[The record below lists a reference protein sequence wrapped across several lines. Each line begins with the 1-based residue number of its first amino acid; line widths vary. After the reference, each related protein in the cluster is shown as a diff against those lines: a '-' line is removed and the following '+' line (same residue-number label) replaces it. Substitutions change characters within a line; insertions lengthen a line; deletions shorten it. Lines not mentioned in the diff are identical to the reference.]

1 MGIEVGGEHLGRWG
15 EPVAGPLHHVDLPFA
30 GESIGRLVLQRRE
43 PREPFSRADLA
54 LVDSLAS
61 HLGLAARAV
70 ALTHVERASHARMIA
85 VREEERIRL
94 RRKLHDELG
103 PTLAGIALGIDT
115 ARRSLGHGTAAST
128 DELLAPLRA
137 EAERAVA
144 DIRRIAYNL
153 RPPVLDQLGLG
164 PALSEEALRMGRA
177 NVSIP
182 AQLPPL
188 PALVEVAAYRIATEA
203 MINAARHAPGASVE
217 VRVSVT
223 GSDLELEVSDTGAG
237 LPEGFRAGVGI
248 TSMRERAAEL
258 GGRLILTTLE
268 PHGTRVLAHLPIG
281 SPAL

>member
-1 MGIEVGGEHLGRWG
+1 
-15 EPVAGPLHHVDLPFA
+15 
-30 GESIGRLVLQRRE
+30 
-43 PREPFSRADLA
+43 
-54 LVDSLAS
+54 
-61 HLGLAARAV
+61 
-70 ALTHVERASHARMIA
+70 MIA

-188 PALVEVAAYRIATEA
+188 PALR
-203 MINAARHAPGASVE
+203 
-217 VRVSVT
+217 
-223 GSDLELEVSDTGAG
+223 
-237 LPEGFRAGVGI
+237 
-248 TSMRERAAEL
+248 
-258 GGRLILTTLE
+258 GGRRL
-268 PHGTRVLAHLPIG
+268 PDRNGSNDQRRPACARRVGGGPRLRHWLRPRARR
-281 SPAL
+281 SPTPVPDCRRDSGPASASPRCVSAPPSWAAG